1 MPPKRMRMYRSCL
14 LIVALLGL
22 LPSALPAAEPPSPA
36 ATEFFEKDIRPLL
49 VSRCHECHGDGK
61 VKGGLHITSRA
72 KLLEGG
78 ETGPALVPGKPDE
91 SLLIQA
97 VRYPSD
103 GLKMPPKGKLPD
115 ADIAKLTRWVEMGA
129 PWPETTAASP
139 SGSGGAFV
147 ITEEQRRYWAFQPV
161 VRPALPELRNSE
173 ARSTNPID
181 TFIRAKLAEQGL
193 KPAPPADK
201 RTLIRRAT
209 FDLTGLPPTPEEVD
223 DFLNDHSPSAFAKVV
238 ERLLAS
244 PAYGERWG
252 RHWLDVVRYA
262 DSRDSRGMG
271 GDTDITEAWRYR
283 DWVIEAFNDDVPY
296 DRFIINQI
304 AGDRLPPAQPGDLN
318 VDGLVATG
326 LLTIG
331 EWGTGD
337 ADKEKMVTDIVND
350 QIDVVTRS
358 FLGLTVGCARCHDHK
373 FDPIS
378 QKDYYG
384 LAGIFF
390 STRILPGPG
399 AKTAGSP
406 LLRTPLLTKA
416 EQAKRDTYDKR
427 LKQVEEQLKQA
438 TERHYA
444 RFAKELLPRTADYVL
459 AVWDY
464 EHRPAEQ
471 LGQTIAAFAAEKNLH
486 AALLKQWLDVLS
498 NETYH
503 PLTTP
508 VANIGGKPGVYG
520 WRSAADC
527 PNAVINTTDAEVSI
541 LTFKLPPHSVSV
553 HPGPTAGVAVAW
565 QSPINGKVSVKGRVL
580 DADPVCGNGIA
591 WKIEHRQGGQA
602 HEVAGGE
609 FPNGGAQPFDQGRG
623 GTRLKQIDVHAG
635 DRLELLVLPKGD
647 YSCDTTIVELEIAE
661 GDGARTWNLTADTL
675 AAGNA
680 NPQLDRQGH
689 PGVWHFLDMGEPA
702 NRPKLDPAVG
712 ALRQSV
718 LAQSDRGTAERSAR
732 AFADAFTRVDATNP
746 FWITSTEA
754 ETLLPAAEREELI
767 RLRRL
772 RDERKRNPP
781 GPVPTVLAAQDGGV
795 PGSMFPAIQ
804 DVPIHV
810 RGSYTR
816 LGEKVP
822 RHFPVV
828 LAGEKQPP
836 LPKDASGRLELANW
850 IADATNPVT
859 PRVMANRVWAW
870 HFGEGIV
877 RTPSNFG
884 KLGERP
890 THPELLDYLADEF
903 VKGGWSIKH
912 LHRLIMSSQVYQ
924 QSSAGDGET
933 LKKDPDNRLFGHWA
947 PRRLEAEGIRD
958 TLLAVAGKLDT
969 TPGGMSFTDISTPR
983 RTVYLRTIR
992 SDKSGY
998 QALFDAADPET
1009 PTEKRNVSTVAPQA
1023 LFLLNHPFV
1032 TEQAKAF
1039 ARRMMAW
1046 KVSDEK
1052 ERIKQAYRILYG
1064 RKAAEKE
1071 VALGLGFLARYTDS
1085 AVTLQ
1090 AWEEYA
1096 QVLLCANELVYVE

>member
-1 MPPKRMRMYRSCL
+1 MPPKRKRMHRSCL
-14 LIVALLGL
+14 LIAVLLGL
-22 LPSALPAAEPPSPA
+22 LPPALPAAESASPA
-36 ATEFFEKDIRPLL
+36 SAEFFEKHIRPLL

-78 ETGPALVPGKPDE
+78 DTGPALVPGKPDQ

-103 GLKMPPKGKLPD
+103 GLKMPPKGKLSD

-129 PWPETTAASP
+129 PWPDAVVKPESGAASP
-139 SGSGGAFV
+139 FI
-147 ITEEQRRYWAFQPV
+147 ITDEQRRYWAFQPV
-161 VRPALPELRNSE
+161 VRPPVPEIRNPKSE
-173 ARSTNPID
+173 IRNPID
-181 TFIRAKLAEQGL
+181 HFIRAKLDEAGL
-193 KPAPPADK
+193 KPAPPVDK

-223 DFLNDHSPSAFAKVV
+223 DFLNDPSPSAFAKVV

-283 DWVIEAFNDDVPY
+283 DWVIKAFNDDVPY
-296 DRFIINQI
+296 DRFILNQI
-304 AGDRLPPAQPGDLN
+304 AGDRLPAAEPGDLN

-390 STRILPGPG
+390 STKILPGPG

-416 EQAKRDTYDKR
+416 EQTKRDAYAKR
-427 LKQVEEQLKQA
+427 LKEVEEQLKQA

-444 RFAKELLPRTADYVL
+444 KFAKGLLPRTADYVL

-471 LGQTIAAFAAEKNLH
+471 ATQGVEAFAAQKKLH
-486 AALLKQWLDVLS
+486 PTLLKQWLDALS
-498 NETYH
+498 NEAYR

-508 VANIGGKPGVYG
+508 LANVGGKPGVHG
-520 WRSAADC
+520 WRGAADC

-541 LTFKLPPHSVSV
+541 LTFKLPPHTVSV

-565 QSPINGKVSVKGRVL
+565 QSPIDGKVSVAGRVV

-602 HEVAGGE
+602 HELTGGE
-609 FPNGGAQPFDQGRG
+609 YPNGGAQRFDEGTG
-623 GTRLKQIDVHAG
+623 ATRLKQVEIKAG

-675 AAGNA
+675 AAGTT
-680 NPQLDRQGH
+680 NPQPDRQGH
-689 PGVWHFLDMGEPA
+689 PEVWHFLDMGEPA
-702 NRPKLDPAVG
+702 NRPKLDPTVG

-718 LAQSDRGTAERSAR
+718 LAQGDRGTAERSAR
-732 AFADAFTRVDATNP
+732 AFADTFTRVDATNP

-754 ETLLPAAEREELI
+754 ETLLPTTAREELS
-767 RLRRL
+767 RLRRQC
-772 RDERKRNPP
+772 DELKKDPP

-795 PGSMFPAIQ
+795 PGGMFPGIQ

-828 LAGEKQPP
+828 LAGEEQSR
-836 LPKDASGRLELANW
+836 LPKDASGRLELAKW
-850 IADATNPVT
+850 IANATNPLT
-859 PRVMANRVWAW
+859 ARVMANRIWAW

-890 THPELLDYLADEF
+890 THAELLDYLADEF
-903 VKGGWSIKH
+903 VKSGWSIKH
-912 LHRLIMSSQVYQ
+912 LHRLIMSSPTYQ
-924 QSSAGDGET
+924 QSSAGDAET
-933 LKKDPDNRLFGHWA
+933 LKKDPDNRIVGRWA
-947 PRRLEAEGIRD
+947 PRRLEAEAIRD
-958 TLLAVAGKLDT
+958 TLLAAAGKLDT

-1032 TEQAKAF
+1032 TEQARAF
-1039 ARRMMAW
+1039 ARRMMGV

-1052 ERIKQAYRILYG
+1052 ERINQAYRILYG
-1064 RKAAEKE
+1064 RDPTQKE
-1071 VALGLGFLARYTDS
+1071 VGLGLEFLTRYADS